1 VRPIPKNRQEGNTHI
16 KTVSTVFKKLTH
28 VVCPKLHIPHISNMA
43 DFNAR
48 RVDWKTKKA
57 IMVDIIANTGYIF
70 GGAVRDWHLHE
81 HGASLFYKAHVNNNK
96 TNAQIDELYNDP
108 AYMPE
113 YAHRIIV
120 PTDIDACIHSTRL
133 QGLLDS
139 LKEKR
144 IQLTRIFSHD
154 PVGYIPGIELNAN
167 EVEHMRFKVDV
178 SPKIYKMLAGPLH
191 QELAPIIEKFAKE
204 LENTIQNSLKT
215 FTMDIM
221 VVKVPVKEEQ
231 PIAPFGNLDFECNGL
246 IASKNGIGL
255 SKHLCKSFDPMHYDR
270 ERKRIM
276 DDILL
281 KKAIIVKNPPG
292 ERNINVRTQ
301 KMLRK
306 GWTISGFK
314 SVDYIESASDDED
327 LGHCLVC
334 HEDFDGQVSHYKMG
348 CCNGR
353 FHLRCLIQAMTVGV
367 SAMVQTKECIMCK
380 RHLWDPQTDYHILHA
395 IARAHE

>member
-1 VRPIPKNRQEGNTHI
+1 MA
-16 KTVSTVFKKLTH
+16 
-28 VVCPKLHIPHISNMA
+28 PHPFSA
-43 DFNAR
+43 Q

-57 IMVDIIANTGYIF
+57 IMVDIIAHTGYIF

-81 HGASLFYKAHVNNNK
+81 SGASRFYKAHMTLGK
-96 TNAQIDELYNDP
+96 TNAEVDELYNDP
-108 AYMPE
+108 TYMPE
-113 YAHRIIV
+113 FANRMIV
-120 PTDIDACIHSTRL
+120 PADIDACIHSTRL

-139 LKEKR
+139 LKDKR
-144 IQLTRIFSHD
+144 FQLTRMFSHD
-154 PVGYIPGIELNAN
+154 PVGYIPGIELKPN

-178 SPKIYKMLAGPLH
+178 APKIYKMFAGTVL
-191 QELAPIIEKFAKE
+191 QELAPLIVQFARQ
-204 LENTIQNSLKT
+204 LESTIQNSLKT

-221 VVKVPVKEEQ
+221 VVNVPLGEEQ

-255 SKHLCKSFDPMHYDR
+255 SKHLCKGFDPMHYDR
-270 ERKRIM
+270 ERIRIM
-276 DDILL
+276 EDVLQ
-281 KKAIIVKNPPG
+281 KKAIIVKNRPG

-306 GWTISGFK
+306 GWTIAGFK
-314 SVDYIESASDDED
+314 SIEYIKPASDGNDAH

-334 HEDFDGQVSHYKMG
+334 HEDFDGQMSHYKMA

-353 FHLRCLIQAMTVGV
+353 FHLRCLMQAMTVGV
-367 SAMVQTKECIMCK
+367 SAMAHTNQCLMCK
-380 RHLWDPQTDYHILHA
+380 RQLWDPQTDNHVLHA